1 MSEKMFCQFQLVVSP
16 QPAGWVVLA
25 AIHCHAVWEVGAR
38 SMWAGWWGHLLQQIG
53 WTPHI
58 VEDSEFG
65 HLKEEKDACHL
76 SFRPSFN

>member
-1 MSEKMFCQFQLVVSP
+1 
-16 QPAGWVVLA
+16 
-25 AIHCHAVWEVGAR
+25 
-38 SMWAGWWGHLLQQIG
+38 MWAGWWGHLLQQIG

>member
-1 MSEKMFCQFQLVVSP
+1 MREREEEFMCVRQNRQGAEMRL
-16 QPAGWVVLA
+16 AGQRGGFVRRRQA
-25 AIHCHAVWEVGAR
+25 AVFMVGAR

-65 HLKEEKDACHL
+65 HLNGTMI
-76 SFRPSFN
+76 R